1 MIFIKKYYVYFLLKK
16 RSEILIQTLDSNY
29 QTGTKK
35 EATLAGRLFQF
46 DLKTKISFYPRITS

>member
-1 MIFIKKYYVYFLLKK
+1 MLIFLLKK
-16 RSEILIQTLDSNY
+16 RSDLLIQTLDSNY